1 MSTIWAD
8 LMGCQVRYY
17 GSKYRTRV
25 IEVGTGEPLI
35 LLHGLGGHAEAYS
48 RNMVRLGQH
57 FHAMAIDLLWHGFS
71 SKPAFTNENIP
82 TYAEQ
87 LIDFMDVQGIERA
100 HIEGDTLGG
109 RIAIWM
115 ALKHPDRV
123 NRLIVNIPGGI
134 GPIPGT
140 AKGETQK
147 KEELEIRRQ
156 RSLEIIRNLDREK
169 VRQRLELYMAE
180 PDRVTDE
187 LVEVRFKIYS
197 DPKSQE
203 SLAQLFGFGAP
214 DKFRIPEK
222 ELKNIKAPTLVLWA
236 DRCPVMEPSVGER
249 IAHLIPG
256 ATFHCIKDAG
266 NWSHWEHPEEHDR
279 VVISFLRGQKL
290 Q

>member
-1 MSTIWAD
+1 MSTMWVD
-8 LMGCQVRYY
+8 LMGCQVRFC

-35 LLHGLGGHAEAYS
+35 LIHGLGGHAEAYS

-57 FHAMAIDLLWHGFS
+57 FHAMAIDLLWHGLS
-71 SKPAFTNENIP
+71 SKPTFTNENIP

-87 LIDFMDVQGIERA
+87 LIDLMDDQGIERA

-109 RIAIWM
+109 WIAIWM
-115 ALKHPDRV
+115 GLKHPDRV
-123 NRLIVNIPGGI
+123 KSLILNIPGGI

-140 AKGETQK
+140 GEGETQK

-156 RSLEIIRNLDREK
+156 RSLDIIRNLDRKK
-169 VRQRLELYMAE
+169 VRKRLELYMAE

-187 LVEVRFKIYS
+187 LVEVRYKIYS
-197 DPKSQE
+197 DPNYQE
-203 SLAQLFGFGAP
+203 CLAKLFGLGATNQ
-214 DKFRIPEK
+214 FRIPEL
-222 ELKNIKAPTLVLWA
+222 ELKNIKAPTMVLWA
-236 DRCPVMEPSVGER
+236 DRCPVMGPSVGER
-249 IAHLIPG
+249 LASLIPG

-279 VVISFLRGQKL
+279 VVISFLKGENL